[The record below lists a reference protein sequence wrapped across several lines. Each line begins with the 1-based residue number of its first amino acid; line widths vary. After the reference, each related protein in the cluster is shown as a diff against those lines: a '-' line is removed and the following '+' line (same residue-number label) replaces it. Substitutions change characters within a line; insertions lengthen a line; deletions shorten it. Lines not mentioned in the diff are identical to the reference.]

1 VGGERRRPELGPTL
15 VLIAEALVHRVLDEL
30 PVATLDSYVRIGG
43 GLGLD
48 AARRLGPEATIDEI
62 VVSGVRGR
70 GGGGFPTGAKWRTVA
85 ANRAAT
91 EPTTVVVNA
100 AEGEPGSFKDR
111 ELLLRNPYR
120 TLEGALVAAVAVGA
134 DRVIVGMK
142 RSFSDVAVRVRTAI
156 AELAAA
162 GWTDGATIEVFE
174 GPGEYLLGEETALL
188 ECIDGRYPFPRV
200 TPPYRRGIDENVAEE
215 ESGSAAQVELAGP
228 TGESVAP
235 PCLVN
240 NVETL
245 AHCAL
250 ILAKGAVW
258 FRSIGTAD
266 SPGTAVCTVTGDTVR
281 AGVGEVAMGT
291 PLAAVLDA
299 IGGGVREGRHVKA
312 VMQGVAAALIPG
324 TRLDTLVSWEG
335 MSAIGS
341 GLGSAAFIVFDDAA
355 PMAAVAASA
364 SRFLAVESC
373 GQCTPCKRDGLAIA
387 DALDRIDRSEDL
399 DRNVE
404 SDLRT
409 ITDNLQTI
417 TSGARCSLA
426 TQHQVL
432 IGSVL
437 DCFGDE
443 LHAHGTHGPGD
454 SGDPRVA
461 PITSLAVDRVTYDAN
476 ASHKQPDWTFD
487 ETWSGK
493 FPADLLA
500 QQVVAET
507 PVAATEAGDHS

>member
-1 VGGERRRPELGPTL
+1 MPNTLHTETL
-15 VLIAEALVHRVLDEL
+15 VYRVLDEI
-30 PVATLDSYVRIGG
+30 PVPSLDAYVRIGG

-48 AARRLGPEATIDEI
+48 AARRLGPEATIDEV

-70 GGGGFPTGAKWRTVA
+70 GGGGFPTGTKWRTVA

-120 TLEGALVAAVAVGA
+120 TLEGALIAALAVGA
-134 DRVIVGMK
+134 DRIVVGMK
-142 RSFSDVAVRVRTAI
+142 RSFGKVAVRVRTAI
-156 AELAAA
+156 AELEAA
-162 GWTDGATIEVFE
+162 GWAAGVTLEVFE

-188 ECIDGRYPFPRV
+188 ECIDGRHPFPRV
-200 TPPYRRGIDENVAEE
+200 TPPYRRGIDENMPE
-215 ESGSAAQVELAGP
+215 ESGSVARVELAGP

-235 PCLVN
+235 PCLVD

-258 FRSIGTAD
+258 FRSIGTDD
-266 SPGTAVCTVTGDTVR
+266 SPGTAVCTVTGDTMH

-291 PLAAVLDA
+291 TLAAVIDA

-312 VMQGVAAALIPG
+312 VMQGVASALIPG
-324 TRLDTLVSWEG
+324 SRLDVLVSWEG
-335 MSAIGS
+335 MSEIGS
-341 GLGSAAFIVFDDAA
+341 GLGSAAFIVLDDTA
-355 PMAAVAASA
+355 PMATVAARA

-373 GQCTPCKRDGLAIA
+373 GQCTPCKDDGLAVA
-387 DALDRIDRSEDL
+387 DALARIDRSEDL
-399 DRNVE
+399 DRDVE
-404 SDLRT
+404 SDLRM
-409 ITDNLQTI
+409 IAANLQTM

-426 TQHQVL
+426 MQHQAV

-437 DCFGDE
+437 DCFEDE
-443 LHAHGTHGPGD
+443 VLSHGTPGAGALEGPW
-454 SGDPRVA
+454 VA
-461 PITSLAVDRVTYDAN
+461 PITSLADGRVTYDTDSARKN
-476 ASHKQPDWTFD
+476 PDWTFD
-487 ETWSGK
+487 HAWSGK
-493 FPADLLA
+493 SPAALLTQPA
-500 QQVVAET
+500 AE
-507 PVAATEAGDHS
+507 PAPASADAGAGLRDSTD